1 MNFGHCKHCWWWKK
15 TKLITDKG
23 YCFFHRNA
31 TKETTYCPDYYNRK
45 KGNKEEGTLD
55 EWISKHPEI
64 RINDDNTEKS
74 LSLFG

>member
-15 TKLITDKG
+15 TNPIADKG
-23 YCFFHRNA
+23 
-31 TKETTYCPDYYNRK
+31 YCPDYYNRK
-45 KGNKEEGTLD
+45 NGNKEDGTLD

-64 RINDDNTEKS
+64 QINYDNTEKS